1 MSIPKPITRDSSSSN
16 KLVAERSAPSSQV
29 SQMPDPLFMKEPPA
43 NTSKHEDRNSKPIS
57 SSRKDSSRKDS
68 SRSPSRHHHHHHH
81 RSKSPSRDRSRHSET
96 RNRSRSS
103 RSPPRS
109 SYPTTS
115 APHRFGRVE
124 KVREDDMNKRNGF
137 VSVFVGSHV

>member
-1 MSIPKPITRDSSSSN
+1 
-16 KLVAERSAPSSQV
+16 
-29 SQMPDPLFMKEPPA
+29 MPDPLFMKEPPA
-43 NTSKHEDRNSKPIS
+43 NTSKHEDRNREPIS
-57 SSRKDSSRKDS
+57 SSRKDS

-109 SYPTTS
+109 SYSTSS

-124 KVREDDMNKRNGF
+124 KVREDDMNKRSGF
-137 VSVFVGSHV
+137 VSVYVGSHV